1 MESVTKEIRLLALTV
16 DRENIFGPILFEMR
30 GRCSAVGDEDQ
41 GGDSINYGTALDPP
55 GLPTLQYYQK

>member
-1 MESVTKEIRLLALTV
+1 MTRQGNGITGPDF